1 MSRVIALAQFI
12 PHSRGHEVCIH
23 RTNRTLAR
31 FHREDR
37 LAALGTPAGHQLT
50 LAIRGRLDHV
60 VHFRPTTAIVFRV
73 IVVDDPN
80 RAAVTI
86 VVSHIIKQMADES
99 YHLLFDQLD
108 RLEMSEDHENDRWRD
123 LMESIKSPS
132 HFADEIAALADDPVA
147 FTLSSK
153 ASQED
158 VARISNTQY
167 RLKAIALRLRED
179 GVVGLS
185 RLRAAAQAQK
195 SLRANM
201 HPFIM
206 LASDVISSR
215 PVGTNML
222 APGELPRID
231 LSNRALDDNDIYDEA
246 EGALE
251 EEEAE
256 ADDEDDAPRGR
267 RKKRTK
273 KKKKTTKPVDIS
285 HLGFIDPT
293 QNIQLSSF

>member
-1 MSRVIALAQFI
+1 
-12 PHSRGHEVCIH
+12 
-23 RTNRTLAR
+23 
-31 FHREDR
+31 
-37 LAALGTPAGHQLT
+37 
-50 LAIRGRLDHV
+50 
-60 VHFRPTTAIVFRV
+60 
-73 IVVDDPN
+73 
-80 RAAVTI
+80 
-86 VVSHIIKQMADES
+86 MAEES
-99 YHLLFDQLD
+99 YRLLFDQLD
-108 RLEMSEDHENDRWRD
+108 LLEMSEDHENDRWRD
-123 LMESIKSPS
+123 LLESIKSPS
-132 HFADEIAALADDPVA
+132 HFADEIAALADDPMA

-167 RLKAIALRLRED
+167 RLKAISLRLRDD
-179 GVVGLS
+179 GIVGLS

-231 LSNRALDDNDIYDEA
+231 LSNRALDDSGMYDEA
-246 EGALE
+246 EGVLE
-251 EEEAE
+251 EDG
-256 ADDEDDAPRGR
+256 DDDEEDDAPRGR

-273 KKKKTTKPVDIS
+273 KNKNNKKTTKPVDIS